1 MSSAS
6 ARKSGRRDWVVG
18 SGRLVA
24 AFVVVVGLCGAF
36 FTLGYMM
43 GQTAR
48 FSLPLLSLKSHT
60 SAAGASSS
68 KPGEAAGNAS
78 ASPELDFYSLR
89 DPGRTAGGLPAATS
103 ASAPGH
109 ASARPAGTLH
119 PPVLPRGALVL
130 QVAALSHEVDAVALA
145 DLLQQKDY
153 PAFVL
158 PNKSDKLFRVQVGP
172 YKDTRSAEVARRAL
186 EREGFKTILKR

>member
-1 MSSAS
+1 MSGGS
-6 ARKSGRRDWVVG
+6 ARKSGGRDWVVG
-18 SGRLVA
+18 SGKLVA
-24 AFVVVVGLCGAF
+24 AFVIVVGLCGVF
-36 FTLGYMM
+36 FTLGYLM

-48 FSLPLLSLKSHT
+48 FSLPLLSLKSHAAAA
-60 SAAGASSS
+60 SASPSETG
-68 KPGEAAGNAS
+68 KAAGNAS

-103 ASAPGH
+103 ASA
-109 ASARPAGTLH
+109 ARPGGTLH
-119 PPVLPRGALVL
+119 PPSLPRGALVL

-145 DLLQQKDY
+145 NLLQQKDY

-172 YKDTRSAEVARRAL
+172 YKNTRSAEVARRAL